1 MKTDKFN
8 KNLTPWSDNLILQR
22 VIEVDPRG
30 RIRIP
35 TQFTHNIEWIKSP
48 RLPSDALAV
57 LDEPGRILF
66 LSWEKH
72 AQPIIEKRRE
82 LLEIYRDSQDARD
95 TLIQLEDRYKHFIIP
110 ADLRPT
116 LVLETKL
123 HLEITLETKSYVYA
137 RKVFDRIEI
146 ISPKFRNQQRNRHLD
161 LIDEL
166 P

>member
-1 MKTDKFN
+1 MKSDKSN
-8 KNLTPWSDNLILQR
+8 DNLIPWSDDLILQR

-35 TQFTHNIEWIKSP
+35 TKFTQPIDWIKSP
-48 RLPSDALAV
+48 ESSSDALAI
-57 LDEPGRILF
+57 LDEPGRVLF
-66 LSWEKH
+66 LCWEKH

-82 LLEIYRDSQDARD
+82 LLEIHRDSKEALDA
-95 TLIQLEDRYKHFIIP
+95 LIQLEDRYKHFVIP

-116 LVLETKL
+116 LILETKL
-123 HLEITLETKSYVYA
+123 HLEINPETKSYVYV

-146 ISPKFRNQQRNRHLD
+146 ISPTFRNQQRNRHLD
-161 LIDEL
+161 LIDGL